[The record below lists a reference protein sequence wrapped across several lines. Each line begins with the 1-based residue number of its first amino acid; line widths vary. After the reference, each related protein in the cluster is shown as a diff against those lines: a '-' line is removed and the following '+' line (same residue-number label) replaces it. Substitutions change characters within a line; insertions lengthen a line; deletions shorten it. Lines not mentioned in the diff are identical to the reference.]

1 MARSVLLVDSD
12 LDALGELASVLRAR
26 GLSVAVADEPERA
39 LERAERNRP
48 DAILIAEDVALS
60 SDFQARL
67 AADRSLRDIPRF
79 ILVTRSVSEAPV
91 SGASVSEAPVS
102 EAPGAANEAARSSP
116 PSDPTRSPI
125 SSNPVSSALSSRQAS
140 GAQQHHSSEP
150 PVTESQRPRVEL
162 NRADVD
168 QIAQRVMAV
177 PKAAVRGVRAESGD
191 FRGDLHQVGVPDLLQ
206 LLGMN
211 RRTGALSISTMSGVG
226 EVRLEDGEVVDAVYR
241 RLEGEKA
248 LYRLLGEREG
258 TFSFAGGY
266 ASALRRVQTPTHSL
280 LMEGMRR
287 VDEVAVL
294 KARLP
299 LSDALLL
306 VCPVASDAPEV
317 QRLVGD
323 LLIAPRTVDELTDE
337 LPQGDLEIL
346 TAVETM
352 LASGIV
358 RLIPKGAV
366 RAVLTEPEQ
375 MSVLSAMVARLV
387 RPGFGGNPRLIFA
400 GPPERLGGLGHATR
414 RIADAIPPTE
424 ATPTAPVPHVIASIR
439 LGESVDLDI
448 VALPELEAYAPL
460 WPVCLAGAAAVV
472 RLDDRESPFLEA
484 ACSVA
489 EVPLLEA
496 FALLGEIDE
505 ADPVQAAAL
514 IRMSVEQVAGQGP

>member
-1 MARSVLLVDSD
+1 MSRSVLLVDSD

-48 DAILIAEDVALS
+48 DAILIAEEVALS

-79 ILVTRSVSEAPV
+79 ILVPRPISETPSAV
-91 SGASVSEAPVS
+91 GASSQVIPHGIGPS
-102 EAPGAANEAARSSP
+102 SSP
-116 PSDPTRSPI
+116 PSDPI
-125 SSNPVSSALSSRQAS
+125 SNPPVSSPLSSRQPTS
-140 GAQQHHSSEP
+140 SQHHSSEP
-150 PVTESQRPRVEL
+150 PGQDAQRPRVEL

-191 FRGDLHQVGVPDLLQ
+191 FRGDLHQVGVVDLLQ

-211 RRTGALSISTMSGVG
+211 RRTGALSVTTSSGVG

-266 ASALRRVQTPTHSL
+266 ASALRRVETPTHSL

-287 VDEVAVL
+287 VDEVAAL
-294 KARLP
+294 KTRLP
-299 LSDALLL
+299 VSDALLL
-306 VCPVASDAPEV
+306 VCPVSSDAPQV
-317 QRLVGD
+317 DRLVGD

-346 TAVETM
+346 TAIEGM

-424 ATPTAPVPHVIASIR
+424 STPTAPVPHVIASIR

-460 WPVCLAGAAAVV
+460 WPLCLAGAAAVV

-496 FALLGEIDE
+496 VALLGEIDE
-505 ADPVQAAAL
+505 ADPIQAAAL
-514 IRMSVEQVAGQGP
+514 IRMSVEQVAGHAP

>member
-1 MARSVLLVDSD
+1 MSRSVLLVDSD

-26 GLSVAVADEPERA
+26 GLTVAVADEPERA

-48 DAILIAEDVALS
+48 DAILIAEEVALS

-79 ILVTRSVSEAPV
+79 ILVARPNSETPSTV
-91 SGASVSEAPVS
+91 DASLQALTVPRGIG
-102 EAPGAANEAARSSP
+102 PSSTP
-116 PSDPTRSPI
+116 PSEPT
-125 SSNPVSSALSSRQAS
+125 SNPPVSSPLSGPLSNRQPTS
-140 GAQQHHSSEP
+140 SHHHSSEP
-150 PVTESQRPRVEL
+150 PGQEPQRPRIEL

-177 PKAAVRGVRAESGD
+177 PKATVRGVRAESGD
-191 FRGDLHQVGVPDLLQ
+191 FRGDLHQVSVVDLLQ

-211 RRTGALSISTMSGVG
+211 RRTGALSLSTSSGVG
-226 EVRLEDGEVVDAVYR
+226 EVRIEDGEVVDAVYR

-266 ASALRRVQTPTHSL
+266 ASALRRVETPTHSL

-287 VDEVAVL
+287 VDEVAAL
-294 KARLP
+294 KTRLP
-299 LSDALLL
+299 VSDALLL
-306 VCPVASDAPEV
+306 VCPVPSDAPQV
-317 QRLVGD
+317 DRLVGD

-346 TAVETM
+346 TAIEGM

-375 MSVLSAMVARLV
+375 MSVLSAMVSRLV

-424 ATPTAPVPHVIASIR
+424 STPTAPVPHVMASIR

-460 WPVCLAGAAAVV
+460 WPLCLAGAAAVV

-505 ADPVQAAAL
+505 ADPIQAAAL

>member
-1 MARSVLLVDSD
+1 MSRSVLLVDSD
-12 LDALGELASVLRAR
+12 LDALGELASVLRGR

-48 DAILIAEDVALS
+48 DAILIAEEIALS

-67 AADRSLRDIPRF
+67 AADRSLREIPRF
-79 ILVTRSVSEAPV
+79 ILVPR
-91 SGASVSEAPVS
+91 PVS
-102 EAPGAANEAARSSP
+102 EASSGVAPSESGSGSGASSSP
-116 PSDPTRSPI
+116 PGESEGR
-125 SSNPVSSALSSRQAS
+125 PVSSAPVSNPISSPLSNRDPISSQT
-140 GAQQHHSSEP
+140 HHSSEP
-150 PVTESQRPRVEL
+150 PGQESQRPRVEL

-168 QIAQRVMAV
+168 QIAQRVMAL
-177 PKAAVRGVRAESGD
+177 PKVAVRGVRAESGD
-191 FRGDLHQVGVPDLLQ
+191 FRGDLHQVGVVDLLQ

-211 RRTGALSISTMSGVG
+211 RRTGALSITTASGVG

-258 TFSFAGGY
+258 SFSFAGGY
-266 ASALRRVQTPTHSL
+266 ASALRRVETPTHSL

-287 VDEVAVL
+287 VDEVAAL
-294 KARLP
+294 KSRLP

-317 QRLVGD
+317 ERLVGD

-346 TAVETM
+346 GAVEVM

-375 MSVLSAMVARLV
+375 MSVLSAMVSRLV

-414 RIADAIPPTE
+414 RIADAIPPAET
-424 ATPTAPVPHVIASIR
+424 TPTAPVPHVIASIR

-460 WPVCLAGAAAVV
+460 WPLCLAGAAAVV

-484 ACSVA
+484 ACSTA

-496 FALLGEIDE
+496 FALLGEVDE

>member
-1 MARSVLLVDSD
+1 MSRSVLLVDSD

-26 GLSVAVADEPERA
+26 GLTVAVADEPERA

-79 ILVTRSVSEAPV
+79 ILVAR
-91 SGASVSEAPVS
+91 PVS
-102 EAPGAANEAARSSP
+102 EAPSTVDASLQSLAVPHGIGPSSSP
-116 PSDPTRSPI
+116 PSEPA
-125 SSNPVSSALSSRQAS
+125 SNPPVSSPLSGPLSSRQPTS
-140 GAQQHHSSEP
+140 SQHHSSEP
-150 PVTESQRPRVEL
+150 PGQEPQRPRIEL

-177 PKAAVRGVRAESGD
+177 PKATVRGVRAESGD
-191 FRGDLHQVGVPDLLQ
+191 FRGDLHQVSVVDLLQ

-211 RRTGALSISTMSGVG
+211 RRTGALSLSTSSGVG

-266 ASALRRVQTPTHSL
+266 ASALRRVETPTHSL

-287 VDEVAVL
+287 VDEVAAL
-294 KARLP
+294 KTRLP
-299 LSDALLL
+299 VSDALLL
-306 VCPVASDAPEV
+306 VCPVPSDAPQV
-317 QRLVGD
+317 DRLVGD

-346 TAVETM
+346 TAIEGM

-375 MSVLSAMVARLV
+375 MSVLSAMVSRLV

-424 ATPTAPVPHVIASIR
+424 STPTAPVPHVMASIR

-460 WPVCLAGAAAVV
+460 WPLCLAGAAAVV

-496 FALLGEIDE
+496 VALLGEIDE
-505 ADPVQAAAL
+505 ADPIQAAAL